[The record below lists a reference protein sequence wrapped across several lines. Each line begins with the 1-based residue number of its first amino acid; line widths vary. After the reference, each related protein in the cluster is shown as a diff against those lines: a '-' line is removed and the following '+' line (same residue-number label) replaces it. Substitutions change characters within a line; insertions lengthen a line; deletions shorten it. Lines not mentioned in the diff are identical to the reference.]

1 MFFDRAG
8 KDAPSFMKKRKETL
22 YDLIEDTAE
31 GVETLSEKWKK
42 ASAVDD
48 QYRSGYEIYYEVVPA
63 MEKLRS
69 FIDQY
74 ESIASRKFYTL
85 PMYEQMLFNR

>member
-8 KDAPSFMKKRKETL
+8 KDAPSFMKKRKEML
-22 YDLIEDTAE
+22 YELIEDTAD
-31 GVETLSEKWKK
+31 GVAQLSEKWKK
-42 ASAVDD
+42 ATESDD
-48 QYRSGYEIYYEVVPA
+48 SYRAGYDIYYEVVPA
-63 MEKLRS
+63 MDRLRS
-69 FIDQY
+69 FIDHY